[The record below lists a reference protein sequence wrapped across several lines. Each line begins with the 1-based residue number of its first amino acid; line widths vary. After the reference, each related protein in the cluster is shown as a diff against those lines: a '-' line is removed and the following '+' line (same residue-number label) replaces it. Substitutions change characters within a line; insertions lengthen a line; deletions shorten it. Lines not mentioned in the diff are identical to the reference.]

1 MRFVVIAAAAISF
14 ASVVYSSYAEAQ
26 TSTTGHGYQSRT
38 YQENRSAN
46 TQSGKR

>member
-1 MRFVVIAAAAISF
+1 MRFIILAAAAISF
-14 ASVVYSSYAEAQ
+14 GTLVSSTYAEAQ
-26 TSTTGHGYQSRT
+26 TGTAGHGYSSRT